1 MESRPPQSQPDP
13 RSAMIAILRNALC
26 KVGDLNW
33 LLALKQL
40 RRQTKPMP
48 FLFFFFFF
56 SFRTHR
62 SGCKLTPM
70 PSEAWRDLFKKP
82 TPVKKPLTQTC
93 VTLIKSAECNQ
104 TAGSSSPS
112 AAGSPVS
119 ARLFKEKGERVK
131 KEKKKKE
138 KKKMKK
144 EQRGKCIMNLKSV
157 FQGGW
162 K

>member
-1 MESRPPQSQPDP
+1 METRPPQSQPDS
-13 RSAMIAILRNALC
+13 RSAMIDILRNAFC

-40 RRQTKPMP
+40 RRQTKPMSGVRVLCFFFFHP
-48 FLFFFFFF
+48 FLFFFF

-62 SGCKLTPM
+62 SGCKLTAM

-131 KEKKKKE
+131 KGKKRRWKKSNRE
-138 KKKMKK
+138 
-144 EQRGKCIMNLKSV
+144 SV
-157 FQGGW
+157 LW
-162 K
+162 I